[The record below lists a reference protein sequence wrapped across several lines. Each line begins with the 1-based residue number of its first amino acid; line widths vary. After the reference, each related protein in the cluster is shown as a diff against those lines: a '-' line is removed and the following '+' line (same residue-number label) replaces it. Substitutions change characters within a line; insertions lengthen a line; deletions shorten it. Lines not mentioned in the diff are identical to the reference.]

1 MAQLI
6 KVRPTKIELVKL
18 KRRLSLSSRIHK
30 IMKDRLSIL
39 TMEFLQAARQ
49 TVTAKQHTIDAMTQ
63 AYKAMTIASG
73 YHGYVA
79 LQKELA
85 ASQAD
90 ITVTAGP
97 RNVAGVRIPSLELNE
112 PTGGLRG
119 YNLAQTSSLVDSAS
133 DTAREALRVIIE
145 LAELQRGLELLGT
158 EINRTKRIANA
169 LEYILIPNLKAT
181 IRFLAMK
188 FEERDR
194 EEKSRLKRVKVI
206 LARKVVA

>member
-18 KRRLSLSSRIHK
+18 KRRLGLSSRIHK

-49 TVTAKQHTIDAMTQ
+49 TVTAKQHTIDAMNQ

-79 LQKELA
+79 LQKELS

-119 YNLAQTSSLVDSAS
+119 YNMAQTSSLVDSAS
-133 DTAREALRVIIE
+133 DTAREALRAIIQ

-194 EEKSRLKRVKVI
+194 EEKARLKRVKVI
-206 LARKVVA
+206 LARKEA

>member
-1 MAQLI
+1 
-6 KVRPTKIELVKL
+6 
-18 KRRLSLSSRIHK
+18 
-30 IMKDRLSIL
+30 
-39 TMEFLQAARQ
+39 MEFLQAARD
-49 TVTAKQHTIDAMTQ
+49 TVSAKRKTLGAMSE

-85 ASQAD
+85 ASEAD
-90 ITVTAGP
+90 ISVTAGP

-112 PTGGLRG
+112 PSGGLRG

-133 DTAREALRVIIE
+133 DAAREALRAIIE

-158 EINRTKRIANA
+158 EISRTKRITNA
-169 LEYILIPNLKAT
+169 LEYIIIPNLKAT
-181 IRFLAMK
+181 IRFLTMK

-194 EEKSRLKRVKVI
+194 EEKARLKRVKVL
-206 LARKVVA
+206 LARAEE